1 MTQDGGPRKSAAVAE
16 ITEALDLSGYP
27 SGSRLIV
34 RREPLHPGARQTLF
48 DIDGKRFTAFLTDQP
63 DADLAGRDVCHRQH
77 ARVEDRLRAGLVTA
91 GRAIWGVRRLSATG
105 CGRGS

>member
-1 MTQDGGPRKSAAVAE
+1 MGFESGERVRCGKAIRALPDDAWVQALTQDGGPRKSAAVAE

-63 DADLAGRDVCHRQH
+63 DADLA
-77 ARVEDRLRAGLVTA
+77 
-91 GRAIWGVRRLSATG
+91 
-105 CGRGS
+105 